1 MLRSPVGRSA
11 CCLVLAVLG
20 GCVPFQRPAPP
31 QDLPSHWRNG
41 AAGVQAPLVDLQ
53 GWWKAFGDPTLDGL
67 VEQAVAQNLTVAQ
80 AGRRLQAAR
89 ILAEHGK
96 DAYLPQLSA
105 SAHGSEQ
112 VSATDT
118 FYQVSLDSIWEL
130 GLFGEREGK
139 TRQNQARLAMAA
151 ADEQAS
157 RVAVVAEL
165 VRNYLELRAA
175 QAQIRDLE
183 ALGELDGRALELHEV
198 RVASHLDA
206 ADQRL
211 QLQAQQARNQARLS
225 APRQIQARA
234 EHNLAALLGR
244 SAPDPAWSRDGE
256 LPSLVA
262 GAPEAVP
269 SDLLRT
275 RPDVQRAEAELL
287 DATGALGVAKARL
300 YPHVALGV
308 SYLFAYNVTQQEN
321 VGFNGIPMIGPIID
335 LPLFDWGQRKAAAKA
350 QRELLQAALDGYRQT
365 LIGGV
370 AQTEA
375 ALAALNQQQNRLKF
389 LLQAADA
396 LGQRH
401 EHQQA
406 LNRLGLASEWDLL
419 GSRRERLEQGLQVST
434 AQAAR
439 DLAFVALYRAL
450 GGAPLP
456 KEAAPAETAPASAP
470 AADGAPR
477 T

>member
-11 CCLVLAVLG
+11 CCLVLAVLA
-20 GCVPFQRPAPP
+20 GCVPFRRPAPP
-31 QDLPSHWRNG
+31 QDLPSHWRNAEAG
-41 AAGVQAPLVDLQ
+41 AQAPLVDLQ

-67 VEQAVAQNLTVAQ
+67 VEQAVAQNLSVAQ

-89 ILAEHGK
+89 ILAEHGQ

-118 FYQVSLDSIWEL
+118 FYQVSLDSVWEL

-139 TRQNQARLAMAA
+139 AQQSQARLAAAA
-151 ADEQAS
+151 ADEQAA
-157 RVAVVAEL
+157 RVAMVAEL

-175 QAQIRDLE
+175 QVQIRDLE
-183 ALGELDGRALELHEV
+183 ALAELDRRTLELHEV

-206 ADQRL
+206 TDLRL

-244 SAPDPAWSRDGE
+244 SAPDPAWSRPGE
-256 LPSLVA
+256 LPSLIA
-262 GAPEAVP
+262 GAPESVP

-275 RPDVQRAEAELL
+275 RPDVQRAEAKLL
-287 DATGALGVAKARL
+287 EATGELGVAKARL
-300 YPHVALGV
+300 YPRVALGI

-321 VGFNGIPMIGPIID
+321 VGFNGVPMIGPMID
-335 LPLFDWGQRKAAAKA
+335 LPLFDWGQRQAMAKA
-350 QRELLQAALDGYRQT
+350 QRELVQAALDGYRQT
-365 LIGGV
+365 LVGSV

-401 EHQQA
+401 EHRQA
-406 LNRLGLASEWDLL
+406 LSDLGLASEWDLL

-439 DLAFVALYRAL
+439 DLAFVALYKAL

-456 KEAAPAETAPASAP
+456 STAPAE
-470 AADGAPR
+470 PR
-477 T
+477 A

>member
-1 MLRSPVGRSA
+1 MLRFPVGRSA
-11 CCLVLAVLG
+11 CCLVLAVLA
-20 GCVPFQRPAPP
+20 GCVPFRRPAPP
-31 QDLPSHWRNG
+31 QDLPSHWRNAT
-41 AAGVQAPLVDLQ
+41 AAPAPLVDLQ

-89 ILAEHGK
+89 ILAEHGQ

-105 SAHGSEQ
+105 SAHSNEQ

-118 FYQVSLDSIWEL
+118 FYQVSLDSVWEL

-139 TRQNQARLAMAA
+139 ARQQQARVALAE
-151 ADEQAS
+151 ADEQAA

-175 QAQIRDLE
+175 QAQIRDLQ
-183 ALGELDGRALELHEV
+183 ALGELDRRALELHEV

-206 ADQRL
+206 ADRRL

-234 EHNLAALLGR
+234 EHNIAALLGR
-244 SAPDPAWSRDGE
+244 SAPDPAWSRPGE

-262 GAPEAVP
+262 GAPESVP

-287 DATGALGVAKARL
+287 EATGELGVAKARL
-300 YPHVALGV
+300 YPHVALGI
-308 SYLFAYNVTQQEN
+308 SYLFAYNVTQHEN
-321 VGFNGIPMIGPIID
+321 VGFNGVPMIGPMID
-335 LPLFDWGQRKAAAKA
+335 IPLFDWGQRQAMAKA
-350 QRELLQAALDGYRQT
+350 QRELVQAALDGYRQT
-365 LIGGV
+365 LVGSV

-375 ALAALNQQQNRLKF
+375 ALAALNQQQSRLKF

-396 LGQRH
+396 LGERH
-401 EHQQA
+401 THQQA
-406 LNRLGLASEWDLL
+406 LSDLGLASEWDLL
-419 GSRRERLEQGLQVST
+419 GSRRERLEQGLQVSG

-450 GGAPLP
+450 GGAPQP
-456 KEAAPAETAPASAP
+456 KDAPNAPAPAP
-470 AADGAPR
+470 AAGAEPR
-477 T
+477 S